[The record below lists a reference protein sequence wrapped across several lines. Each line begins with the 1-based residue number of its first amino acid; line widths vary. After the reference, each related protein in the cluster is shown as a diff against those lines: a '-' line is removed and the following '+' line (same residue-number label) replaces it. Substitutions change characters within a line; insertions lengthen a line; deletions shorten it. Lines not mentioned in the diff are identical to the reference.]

1 MYQYD
6 ITFNDTCCPSYHY
19 FDNIL
24 VVSDS
29 FLCFEENDQSE
40 IAGQNNVEYVKI

>member
-19 FDNIL
+19 FDDIL
-24 VVSDS
+24 VGFDS
-29 FLCFEENDQSE
+29 YSWLKENDQSKL
-40 IAGQNNVEYVKI
+40 AAQNNVEYVSI